1 MLVRRVARPLL
12 ASIFIAGGVNALR
25 DTPSHAKNAA
35 PVVDQTVGK
44 VQGSLPEQLPTDAE
58 TLVRVDG
65 AVKIGAGALLALGK
79 FPRLSSAVLS
89 ASLVP
94 TTVAGHAF
102 WQIKDPEQRG
112 EQQTQFL
119 KNLGLLG
126 GLLISAV
133 DTGGKPSVGYRA
145 RRRARK
151 VAKRTR
157 RTAGSVKRT
166 AGKTAD

>member
-89 ASLVP
+89 ASLSP
-94 TTVAGHAF
+94 RPSRATPSGRSRT
-102 WQIKDPEQRG
+102 PS
-112 EQQTQFL
+112 
-119 KNLGLLG
+119 
-126 GLLISAV
+126 SAA
-133 DTGGKPSVGYRA
+133 SS
-145 RRRARK
+145 RRSSS
-151 VAKRTR
+151 RTSGCS
-157 RTAGSVKRT
+157 A
-166 AGKTAD
+166 AC

>member
-1 MLVRRVARPLL
+1 MLVRRVARPML

-25 DTPSHAKNAA
+25 DTPGHAKNAA
-35 PVVDQTVGK
+35 PVVDRTVGK
-44 VQGSLPEQLPTDAE
+44 VQDSLPEQLPTDSE

-79 FPRLSSAVLS
+79 LPRLSSLLLS
-89 ASLVP
+89 ASLIP
-94 TTVAGHAF
+94 TTIAGHAF
-102 WQIKDPEQRG
+102 WQIKDPDQRA

-119 KNLGLLG
+119 KNLGLFG

-145 RRRARK
+145 RRRAHK
-151 VAKRTR
+151 VAKRTK
-157 RTAGSVKRT
+157 RTAGSVKHS
-166 AGKTAD
+166 AGKNTG